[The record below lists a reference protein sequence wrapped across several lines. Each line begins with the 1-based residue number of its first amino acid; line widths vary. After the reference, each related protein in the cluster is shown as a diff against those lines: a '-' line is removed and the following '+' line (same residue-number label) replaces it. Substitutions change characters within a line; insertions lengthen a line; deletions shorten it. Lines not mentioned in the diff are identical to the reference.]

1 MFSANRQSKQAVIV
15 LNKTHLHFF
24 PQTEME
30 PAVKRCIRATPF
42 HVGTITLLLRE
53 ELQQQQQSREPKWLL
68 KISFPQMMH
77 DSLSAVKLMQ
87 RLYGSCP
94 VLGWEIRRHVCVR
107 GSRGGGSYYEKYFRD
122 SMWSVDGCNH
132 LKMLQRCLTSQVNNV
147 SLRRDLPLN
156 SCLSSSDG
164 ICGVNL

>member
-1 MFSANRQSKQAVIV
+1 
-15 LNKTHLHFF
+15 
-24 PQTEME
+24 ME

-53 ELQQQQQSREPKWLL
+53 EMQQQRSREPKWLL

-87 RLYGSCP
+87 RLYGSRP

-132 LKMLQRCLTSQVNNV
+132 LKTS
-147 SLRRDLPLN
+147 
-156 SCLSSSDG
+156 SCYTATMPDCSSQ
-164 ICGVNL
+164 

>member
-1 MFSANRQSKQAVIV
+1 MREQSTFSMNRRPKQAVIV
-15 LNKTHLHFF
+15 LNNTHLH
-24 PQTEME
+24 PPPPTEME
-30 PAVKRCIRATPF
+30 PAVKRSIRATPF

-53 ELQQQQQSREPKWLL
+53 ELQQQRSREPKWLL

-87 RLYGSCP
+87 RLYGSRP

-132 LKMLQRCLTSQVNNV
+132 LKTSSCYGEMMLDYSSQ
-147 SLRRDLPLN
+147 
-156 SCLSSSDG
+156 
-164 ICGVNL
+164 